1 MSLLLAMCVHFQFV
15 VLVMNTSKRI
25 YQCCLQCKTRYKR
38 DKGSPQVDGDEDVD
52 DVDDLVNE
60 LSYGQGKSPNNA
72 ISQSLG
78 AAWNVANV
86 TKGSTGVIFGLG
98 TAGLSVSA
106 GNNSVSKAFGFTV
119 VVDPSSY
126 QEPIAQVALGE
137 ASKNEK
143 SKEPVVVYLKV
154 GVQKLVLGTLNRE
167 EIPQI
172 PLDLVLDQEAK
183 LSHTCQSA
191 KSDEVEAALNLKDNG
206 KVETKSEKVKIDE
219 PKKDVS
225 GAPAKKVNVVVP
237 KKDEEDEDSDDDDDD
252 ESDDEDESGSEM
264 DADSDEDGSDEDEK
278 TPVKKVDQGKKRPN
292 VSATKTP
299 VPAAKKAKNVTPEKF
314 GGKKIAHALT
324 PHPVKKGGN
333 PNSAG
338 KFQSPKT
345 GSQQRKK
352 GGKKGGR

>member
-1 MSLLLAMCVHFQFV
+1 MEFWGVEVKPGDCV
-15 VLVMNTSKRI
+15 KI
-25 YQCCLQCKTRYKR
+25 
-38 DKGSPQVDGDEDVD
+38 E
-52 DVDDLVNE
+52 E
-60 LSYGQGKSPNNA
+60 LE
-72 ISQSLG
+72 
-78 AAWNVANV
+78 VANDYIHI
-86 TKGSTGVIFGLG
+86 S
-98 TAGLSVSA
+98 
-106 GNNSVSKAFGFTV
+106 
-119 VVDPSSY
+119 
-126 QEPIAQVALGE
+126 QVALGE

-172 PLDLVLDQEAK
+172 PLDLVLDQEAE
-183 LSHTCQSA
+183 LSHTCKSA
-191 KSDEVEAALNLKDNG
+191 KSDEEEAALNLKDNG
-206 KVETKSEKVKIDE
+206 KVETKSEKVKIAE

-225 GAPAKKVNVVVP
+225 GAPSKKVNVAVP
-237 KKDEEDEDSDDDDDD
+237 KKDEEDEDSDDDDDDVDD

-264 DADSDEDGSDEDEK
+264 DADSDEDGSDEDEE

-299 VPAAKKAKNVTPEKF
+299 VPAAKKAKNVTPEKS
-314 GGKKIAHALT
+314 GGKKIAHAPT

-345 GSQQRKK
+345 GSQQQKK

>member
-1 MSLLLAMCVHFQFV
+1 VEVKPGDCV
-15 VLVMNTSKRI
+15 KI
-25 YQCCLQCKTRYKR
+25 
-38 DKGSPQVDGDEDVD
+38 DE
-52 DVDDLVNE
+52 LE
-60 LSYGQGKSPNNA
+60 
-72 ISQSLG
+72 
-78 AAWNVANV
+78 VANV
-86 TKGSTGVIFGLG
+86 YIHISQVRFFSCLLFSRVFWNKS
-98 TAGLSVSA
+98 
-106 GNNSVSKAFGFTV
+106 SKCF
-119 VVDPSSY
+119 PSK
-126 QEPIAQVALGE
+126 VALGE

-314 GGKKIAHALT
+314 
-324 PHPVKKGGN
+324 
-333 PNSAG
+333 
-338 KFQSPKT
+338 
-345 GSQQRKK
+345 
-352 GGKKGGR
+352 

>member
-1 MSLLLAMCVHFQFV
+1 MEFWGVEVKPGDCV
-15 VLVMNTSKRI
+15 KI
-25 YQCCLQCKTRYKR
+25 
-38 DKGSPQVDGDEDVD
+38 E
-52 DVDDLVNE
+52 E
-60 LSYGQGKSPNNA
+60 LE
-72 ISQSLG
+72 
-78 AAWNVANV
+78 VANAYIHI
-86 TKGSTGVIFGLG
+86 S
-98 TAGLSVSA
+98 
-106 GNNSVSKAFGFTV
+106 
-119 VVDPSSY
+119 
-126 QEPIAQVALGE
+126 QVALGE

-172 PLDLVLDQEAK
+172 PLDLVLDQGAE
-183 LSHTCQSA
+183 LSHTCKSA
-191 KSDEVEAALNLKDNG
+191 SVYFCGYRADRDEDVPGDFGSDDYSESDEEEAALNLKDNG
-206 KVETKSEKVKIDE
+206 KVETKSEKVKIAE

-225 GAPAKKVNVVVP
+225 GAPSKKVNVAVP
-237 KKDEEDEDSDDDDDD
+237 KKDEEDEDSDDDDDDVDD

-264 DADSDEDGSDEDEK
+264 DADSDEDGSDEDEE

-299 VPAAKKAKNVTPEKF
+299 VPAAKKAKNVTPEKS
-314 GGKKIAHALT
+314 GGKKIAHAPT

-345 GSQQRKK
+345 GSQQQKK